1 MSRLLRGLLVCGLFA
16 YCAGITAADPLPRG
30 SRVLSIDV
38 NQSQTGDYNA
48 AWAIAESCGIQNIG
62 LSLDWNQFE
71 SGAAGVFSDP
81 NGWLAAA
88 NAFYPA
94 QGATLTLTLR
104 PLHNSVKPVPTD
116 LAATP
121 FEDAGTHVMATRFC
135 AMLDWVMAQL
145 PAVTFEALVIG
156 SEYDVYL
163 NAHPSEWSD
172 YGWFMSRVVTHVRAS
187 PYSSRIPHIAAEATF
202 DGYVSQPVGV
212 AAINNVCDVAGVS
225 YYAIGAGF
233 VVKNQTAVRAD
244 LDSLL
249 TFASAGKP
257 LCFYQFGCPSS
268 WRDSGGTIHDRS
280 AEQAAFIRTAFAF
293 WDANPTTVRLMDFTW
308 LHDMSPAELAIQE
321 AYFGLSDP
329 AFITFL
335 GTLGMYSYAGAGAPK
350 VAWTALREET
360 YERGWGDPI
369 APGGGGGGS
378 SSGGGGGGCGAGGGI
393 AGLLVLLAFGLMGI
407 RRQS

>member
-1 MSRLLRGLLVCGLFA
+1 MMRLLCLLLCSLLCSTVLL
-16 YCAGITAADPLPRG
+16 AADPLPRG
-30 SRVLSIDV
+30 DRVLSIDV

-71 SGAAGVFSDP
+71 ATANTFSDP
-81 NGWLAAA
+81 NGWLVAA
-88 NAFYPA
+88 NTYYPA

-104 PLHNSVKPVPTD
+104 PLHNSVKPVPPD
-116 LAATP
+116 LVATP
-121 FEDAGTHVMATRFC
+121 FEDGSQTMATRFC

-145 PAVTFEALVIG
+145 PDVTIEALVIG

-163 NAHPSEWSD
+163 NATGEWSD

-187 PYSSRIPHIAAEATF
+187 PYSARIPRIAAEATF
-202 DGYVSQPVGV
+202 DGYVTQPVGV
-212 AAINNVCDVAGVS
+212 AAINGVCDVAGVS

-233 VVKNQTAVRAD
+233 AVKNQTTVRAD

-249 TFASAGKP
+249 SFASAGKP
-257 LCFYQFGCPSS
+257 LCFYQFGCPAS
-268 WRDSGGTIHDRS
+268 WRDGSGTVHDRS

-329 AFITFL
+329 AFLTFL
-335 GTLGMYSYAGAGAPK
+335 GSLGMRSYSGAGAAK
-350 VAWTALREET
+350 SAWTVLREEA
-360 YERGWGDPI
+360 YVRDWGDPI
-369 APGGGGGGS
+369 APGGGGSG
-378 SSGGGGGGCGAGGGI
+378 SSGGGGSGGCGAGGGV
-393 AGLLVLLAFGLMGI
+393 ATLLMLLTFGALVRHRPG
-407 RRQS
+407 